1 MEDVFA
7 RQHTGEMRRT
17 LTLVF
22 YLAMIVVLAIVVWTH
37 RYKAW
42 TRTAGITKTG
52 LRALSVSPKTGVG
65 CGRGFDNDYGRAPSV
80 NASPQ

>member
-37 RYKAW
+37 RYKCLDPYCW
-42 TRTAGITKTG
+42 NHKNRI
-52 LRALSVSPKTGVG
+52 TGVVCKSEDG
-65 CGRGFDNDYGRAPSV
+65 CWLRSGFR
-80 NASPQ
+80 